1 MSLHF
6 LLDIEWVSLLLQLI
20 FVLELQTYTIDL
32 TEPLFSRTQVDT
44 ALIREFK
51 DTQN

>member
-6 LLDIEWVSLLLQLI
+6 LLDIEWISLLLQLLL
-20 FVLELQTYTIDL
+20 VLELQTYTTVL
-32 TEPLFSRTQVDT
+32 TQPLFSITQVDT

-51 DTQN
+51 NTQN